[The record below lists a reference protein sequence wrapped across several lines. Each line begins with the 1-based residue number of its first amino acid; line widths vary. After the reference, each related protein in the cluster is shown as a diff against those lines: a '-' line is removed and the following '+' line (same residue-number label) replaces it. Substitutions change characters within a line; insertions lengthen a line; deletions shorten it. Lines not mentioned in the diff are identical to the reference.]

1 MTAWKTRAAVKEG
14 NGGYWETTEWA
25 REGEDEKSEKSESK
39 DFLADDDGLLGR
51 FGPGRGSVDTK
62 EVRVGELVN
71 VKLVLCKDQR
81 GCWSVRRLARESQTR
96 RERRR
101 TVLNIVGLLVARR
114 LG

>member
-81 GCWSVRRLARESQTR
+81 GRDVGQFGGWQGRARQEEKEDEPSS
-96 RERRR
+96 
-101 TVLNIVGLLVARR
+101 I
-114 LG
+114 